1 MSYLTIG
8 ADDGL
13 YYEHDSPSETGWPSF
28 VFVNPVSGNTEQWQA
43 EVGPALRDA
52 GYGTLAYNFRGQP
65 NSPFSPGKTL
75 NDTLISQDL
84 RLIIDTLE
92 IARPILVGLS
102 IGGLFATQAHLA
114 GLAADGLVLINTL
127 RKIGPRISWINDA
140 VVRVMEVGGP
150 QLMADMMTPLLWGP
164 DWLAANRKNFIQPGT
179 DYQPLDKQSGTY
191 NLLKNMGAADWD
203 IEYEKIT
210 CPVLIVM
217 GLNDRVFFDAN
228 VVDNLI
234 ERIPN
239 AQRVDIKEAGHMLPI
254 ETPRPLID
262 SLLDFGRNL

>member
-1 MSYLTIG
+1 
-8 ADDGL
+8 
-13 YYEHDSPSETGWPSF
+13 
-28 VFVNPVSGNTEQWQA
+28 
-43 EVGPALRDA
+43 
-52 GYGTLAYNFRGQP
+52 
-65 NSPFSPGKTL
+65 
-75 NDTLISQDL
+75 
-84 RLIIDTLE
+84 
-92 IARPILVGLS
+92 LVGLS
-102 IGGLFATQAHLA
+102 IGGLFAAQAHLA
-114 GLAADGLVLINTL
+114 GLVADGLVLINTL

-164 DWLAANRKNFIQPGT
+164 DWLAANRKNFIQPDT

-191 NLLKNMGAADWD
+191 NLLKNMGAADWE

-228 VVDNLI
+228 VVDSLI

-254 ETPRPLID
+254 ETPRPLIE

>member
-13 YYEHDSPSETGWPSF
+13 YYEHDSPSETGRPTF
-28 VFVNPVSGNTEQWQA
+28 VFVNPVSGNTEQWQ

-127 RKIGPRISWINDA
+127 RTIGPRISWINDA

-150 QLMADMMTPLLWGP
+150 QLMAGMMT
-164 DWLAANRKNFIQPGT
+164 PGT

-191 NLLKNMGAADWD
+191 NLLKNMGAADWE

>member
-1 MSYLTIG
+1 MSYLPIG
-8 ADDGL
+8 PDDGL
-13 YYEHDSPSETGWPSF
+13 YYEHDSPSDTGMPTF
-28 VFVNPVSGNTEQWQA
+28 VFVNPVSGTTQQWQA

-52 GYGTLAYNFRGQP
+52 GFGTLAYNFRGQP
-65 NSPFSPGKTL
+65 DSPFSAGKIL
-75 NDTLISQDL
+75 NDTLISGDL
-84 RLIIDTLE
+84 RLLVDTIE

-102 IGGLFATQAHLA
+102 IGGLFAAQTHLA

-127 RKIGPRISWINDA
+127 RKIGPRIAWINDA

-164 DWLAANRKNFIQPGT
+164 NWLAANRANFIQPDT
-179 DYQPLDKQSGTY
+179 NYEPLDKDSGTY
-191 NLLKNMGAADWD
+191 NLLKNMGAADWE

-228 VVDNLI
+228 VIDELMA
-234 ERIPN
+234 RIPN
-239 AQRVDIKEAGHMLPI
+239 AKRVDIEEAGHMLPI

>member
-8 ADDGL
+8 PDDGL
-13 YYEHDSPSETGWPSF
+13 YYERDSPSGTGMPTF
-28 VFVNPVSGNTEQWQA
+28 VFVNPVSGTAQQWQT

-65 NSPFSPGKTL
+65 DSPFSQGKTL
-75 NDTLISQDL
+75 NDTLIAGDL

-102 IGGLFATQAHLA
+102 IGGLFAAQAHLA
-114 GLAADGLVLINTL
+114 GLAANGLVLINTL

-164 DWLAANRKNFIQPGT
+164 DWLAANRKNFIQPDT

-191 NLLKNMGAADWD
+191 NLLKNMGAADWE

-228 VVDNLI
+228 VVDSLI

-254 ETPRPLID
+254 ETPRPLIE

>member
-8 ADDGL
+8 PDDGL
-13 YYEHDSPSETGWPSF
+13 YYEHDSPSGAGMPTF
-28 VFVNPVSGNTEQWQA
+28 VFVNPVSGTTQQWQA
-43 EVGPALRDA
+43 EVGPALRNA

-65 NSPFSPGKTL
+65 DSPFSQGMTL
-75 NDTLISQDL
+75 NDTLISGDL

-102 IGGLFATQAHLA
+102 IGGLFAAQAHLA
-114 GLAADGLVLINTL
+114 GLVADGLVLINTL

-191 NLLKNMGAADWD
+191 NLLKNMGAADWE

>member
-1 MSYLTIG
+1 M
-8 ADDGL
+8 A
-13 YYEHDSPSETGWPSF
+13 
-28 VFVNPVSGNTEQWQA
+28 VF
-43 EVGPALRDA
+43 ALRRIPNGTKQERTGATPKAPQAGCHRAGFVRPDA
-52 GYGTLAYNFRGQP
+52 GLAENGQGDRCRGVVFP
-65 NSPFSPGKTL
+65 
-75 NDTLISQDL
+75 
-84 RLIIDTLE
+84 
-92 IARPILVGLS
+92 A
-102 IGGLFATQAHLA
+102 GGLAGVRHHHAGDTAGLLPDDLA
-114 GLAADGLVLINTL
+114 GLVADGLVLINTL

-191 NLLKNMGAADWD
+191 NLLKNMGAADWE